1 MHGTRRFRLIFP
13 ACLLVALLAQG
24 ARAAVAQGVCGGQG
38 NYKIRATPAA
48 LDYGAVSQ
56 VDLDVGRIDAGT
68 MTVSITPRGQPNFD
82 WRLCLRGG
90 AIGFGLKPIEDVE
103 WQIAGEAAWH
113 PISSAEQLV
122 AMGTGR
128 TDLDVRFRV
137 AVSHDEAP
145 QTYEALLT
153 FAVARQ

>member
-1 MHGTRRFRLIFP
+1 MHGTHRFRLIVP
-13 ACLLVALLAQG
+13 ACLLAVFFAQG
-24 ARAAVAQGVCGGQG
+24 TRAAVAQGVCGGPG
-38 NYKIRATPAA
+38 SYNLRATPAA
-48 LDYGAVSQ
+48 LDYGAVEQ
-56 VDLDVGRIDAGT
+56 FDLDVGQIEVGT
-68 MTVSITPRGQPNFD
+68 MTVSITPRGKPNFN

-103 WQIAGEAAWH
+103 WQIAGDAAWH
-113 PISSAEQLV
+113 PVSSAEQLV

-128 TDLDVRFRV
+128 TDVDVRFRV
-137 AVSHDEAP
+137 AVSHEDAP